1 MDFFP
6 QGLTDIYNMA
16 AAREASLLFSQ
27 ILRETV
33 AFSLRHVRTGKYNDL
48 IHSKKKKKKTVSFCV
63 PAACAGLVC
72 VVSVNHS

>member
-1 MDFFP
+1 MEFFP

-48 IHSKKKKKKTVSFCV
+48 IHSKKKKKQFLS
-63 PAACAGLVC
+63 VC
-72 VVSVNHS
+72 LQRARGWSV